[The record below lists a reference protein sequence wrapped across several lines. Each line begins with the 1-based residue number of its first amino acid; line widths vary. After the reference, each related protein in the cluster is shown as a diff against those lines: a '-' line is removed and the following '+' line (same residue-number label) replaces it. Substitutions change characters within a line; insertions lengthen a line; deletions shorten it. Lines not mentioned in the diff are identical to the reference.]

1 MVVVVL
7 LRVEVER
14 SLRREKR
21 EKGGW
26 SGDGSIFCLPR
37 NTTCDGSFHLASN
50 EPKGCEGLISYSVL
64 VASVVVEETGCSG
77 SGAPSE
83 PDEDDDD
90 VVRWWRHPLV
100 TAAEVVSLSLPWL
113 PGDSA
118 VDSYWRKGATKTC
131 YHGYRSIKTISG
143 NQKQIKCNVLT
154 LTTTVN

>member
-1 MVVVVL
+1 MAG
-7 LRVEVER
+7 RV
-14 SLRREKR
+14 SF
-21 EKGGW
+21 
-26 SGDGSIFCLPR
+26 FCLPG

-64 VASVVVEETGCSG
+64 VASVVVEKTGCSG

-83 PDEDDDD
+83 PDEDDDDD

-118 VDSYWRKGATKTC
+118 VDSYWWRGATKTC

-143 NQKQIKCNVLT
+143 NQKQTKCNVLT